1 MITKESQFGCEII
14 EEKYDMED
22 SDEDGAGTGKLRTT
36 RGAKSKNQNIKRS
49 TTNTNALDESN
60 EVQTT

>member
-1 MITKESQFGCEII
+1 MFKRMAEEQKLAEEKLITRESQFGCEII

-36 RGAKSKNQNIKRS
+36 RGAKSKN
-49 TTNTNALDESN
+49 
-60 EVQTT
+60 